1 MSDNSADILIQIK
14 TAFETGGSDA
24 ALKKINELTGA
35 NKDAATSTALSA
47 SEANKAARANQLLTA
62 ALSGNVGALSRIIS
76 SGGDATAV
84 FAKLSFVSAAFFA
97 GWTAGNKIGDVLWP
111 KILKLDEFDKT
122 TDSIRGGI
130 DKAIKSLEGMNSAKM
145 TDLKKEL
152 QGILDTIDTINDD
165 LSEQQDRQQ
174 NVLGA
179 THANQQA
186 ELEARYAGTEKGAG
200 YTAEKAELDRRQAI
214 EAASL
219 AETQRIQRE
228 KDLAESKRLLDAE
241 RKQAEQAVSDAKITA
256 MNAAGATT
264 PEGII
269 AANVA
274 EENAKKAEERL
285 AELDKS
291 QAAKRAGINRELYQI
306 GTAREVAGI
315 GMQGIESRYG
325 AGTAEAGSQIAQAE
339 HAAQIASVEERK
351 RSKESSFDAQEDQLR
366 ARQKSLGGNLTGLD
380 AWQSGASGDNIEIN
394 RAIESLTQARKAYMD
409 GIDRELRDLKSRDKY
424 NPASGGNA

>member
-1 MSDNSADILIQIK
+1 MSGEADILIQIK
-14 TAFETGGSDA
+14 TAFETGGSEA
-24 ALKKINELTGA
+24 ALKKIGELTSA
-35 NKDAATSTALSA
+35 NKGTATSTAEVS
-47 SEANKAARANQLLTA
+47 SEATKAAKAQNLLRAAMDGNIGSLIRVISTGGEA
-62 ALSGNVGALSRIIS
+62 AQMFVRLGAVYGAAM
-76 SGGDATAV
+76 GGWE
-84 FAKLSFVSAAFFA
+84 A
-97 GWTAGNKIGDVLWP
+97 GKKIGDWMWP
-111 KILKLDEFDKT
+111 KIMKLDEFDKT
-122 TDSIRGGI
+122 TGSIRTGI
-130 DKAIKSLEGMNSAKM
+130 NKAIESLKGMNDAKM
-145 TDLKKEL
+145 TDLKNEL

-174 NVLGA
+174 KVLGA

-351 RSKESSFDAQEDQLR
+351 RSKESELRAQEDAIR
-366 ARQKSLGGNLTGLD
+366 DRQKSLSGQTSGISGLVSGALGDSIELDRALD
-380 AWQSGASGDNIEIN
+380 A
-394 RAIESLTQARKAYMD
+394 LTKQRKAILD
-409 GIDRELRDLKSRDKY
+409 NFERELRDLKSRDKY